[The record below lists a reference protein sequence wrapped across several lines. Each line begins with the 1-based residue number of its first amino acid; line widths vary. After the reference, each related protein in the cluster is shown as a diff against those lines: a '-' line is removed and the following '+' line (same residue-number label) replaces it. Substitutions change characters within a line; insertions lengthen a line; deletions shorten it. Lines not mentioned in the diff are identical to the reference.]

1 MRAAALGFA
10 AAALLALAAAGPA
23 NATTWT
29 VSGAGFGHGV
39 GMSAY
44 GALGYAQHSA
54 TFTEI
59 LHAYYTG
66 VEVGQA
72 DTSARVRVLL
82 RSAPGVTAFRLA
94 VTACGRRLDARSTY
108 RARRSGRNVELLTSA
123 GARLANCGR
132 RMVVRGD
139 RISVVGLG
147 RYAGSLALRPAR
159 GDGGAVD
166 VINDVAIERYVEAVV
181 AAELFP
187 SWPPAALQAM
197 AVAIRST
204 GLATHV
210 ARDYDVYADT
220 RTQLYRGVGP
230 VTASARAAALATS
243 GAVITYLG
251 QTVQAPYS
259 SSSGGRTASGFLGAP
274 PVPYLRSVDDPYD
287 DLSPMHRWTRRFSAA
302 RMSALLAPWV
312 RGSLERIEVL
322 EHDDSPRIVSA
333 RIVGSGGARRIGGD
347 ALQSALGLPSRWAS
361 FTRSG

>member
-1 MRAAALGFA
+1 MKAAAVPVVAATLALFA
-10 AAALLALAAAGPA
+10 AAPA

-29 VSGAGFGHGV
+29 VRGAGFGHGV

-44 GALGYAQHSA
+44 GALGYAQHGA
-54 TFTEI
+54 AYDEI
-59 LHAYYTG
+59 LRAYYTG

-72 DTSARVRVLL
+72 DPSARVRVLL
-82 RSAPGVTAFRLA
+82 RSAPGVTAFRSA
-94 VTACGRRLDARSTY
+94 VLACGRELDPRRTY
-108 RARRSGRNVELLTSA
+108 RARRTGRTVQLLTNA
-123 GARLANCGR
+123 GARMASCGR

-139 RISVVGLG
+139 RPSVVGLG
-147 RYAGSLALRPAR
+147 RYAGSLTVRPAR
-159 GDGGAVD
+159 GTGAVD
-166 VINDVAIERYVEAVV
+166 VINDVAIERYVEAVL
-181 AAELFP
+181 AAEVFP

-204 GLATHV
+204 GLATRV

-243 GAVITYLG
+243 GAVITYKG

-274 PVPYLRSVDDPYD
+274 AVAYLKSVDDPYD
-287 DLSPMHRWTRRFSAA
+287 ELSPMHRWTRRFSAA
-302 RMSALLAPWV
+302 QMSSLLGSYL

-322 EHDDSPRIVSA
+322 ERDDSPRIVSA

-361 FTRSG
+361 FTRSP